1 MVINV
6 WAGSCSII
14 DEVLRVRNQ
23 PPALAP
29 RLIKGSKKLQCEV
42 QQRRLRG
49 IADNSSV
56 LSSFGFS
63 EAAACFLVLQCCCC
77 LNLACTPPTPGI
89 LLLLLL
95 HLLSN
100 PHAALCSFLL
110 FFLAGSNMKACSIVP
125 RTFHSFFFFVFFF
138 PCSPKKSP
146 NFGGDKQIY
155 FQHLM

>member
-89 LLLLLL
+89 LLLLL